1 MAKKIRTEKDKR
13 TNDILLGPLERPTL
27 EYFAKHMPK
36 WVNSDMLTVVG
47 LLGSVLAGVSYAMVG
62 TGAVKGN
69 PWLFVASLGFIINWF
84 GDSMDGTLARYRN
97 MSRPNYGYYTDHA
110 IDGITALLIFIGIG
124 LSGIAR
130 FDVAMIALS
139 CYLLLMLQVFLKT
152 HATGVFEMTSIKLG
166 PTEVRLIAII
176 LNTVMFFV
184 GAGGTL
190 FEVTI
195 TSQLIPINIGT
206 LVIAIF
212 AVIFLLYYIYQI
224 ITTGRQLAYE
234 DGEALKRS
242 RLQEKKTAQAE
253 RKLSKAQKKAAKN
266 AKGHSK
272 NIQEDSSRVTI

>member
-13 TNDILLGPLERPTL
+13 TNDILLGPLERPAL
-27 EYFAKHMPK
+27 AYFAKHMPN

-62 TGAVKGN
+62 TGPVKSN

-84 GDSMDGTLARYRN
+84 GDSMDGSLARYRN

-110 IDGITALLIFIGIG
+110 IDGITSLLIFIGIG
-124 LSGIAR
+124 LSGMVR
-130 FDVAMIALS
+130 FEVALIALS

-176 LNTVMFFV
+176 LNTVVFFV

-195 TSQLIPINIGT
+195 ASQLIPINIGT
-206 LVIAIF
+206 LVMAIF

-266 AKGHSK
+266 AKGHAK